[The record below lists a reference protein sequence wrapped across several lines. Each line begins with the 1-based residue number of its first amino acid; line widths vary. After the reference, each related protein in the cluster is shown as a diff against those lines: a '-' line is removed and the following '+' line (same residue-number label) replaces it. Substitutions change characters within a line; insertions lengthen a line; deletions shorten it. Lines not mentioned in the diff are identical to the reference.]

1 VKDKFSLD
9 SSPQWYRCWCKNLG
23 TAPDGLVSKGGLV
36 VMYDLLVVIVTL
48 VVFGLLGAFVVF
60 CERI

>member
-1 VKDKFSLD
+1 MLMQRSGR
-9 SSPQWYRCWCKNLG
+9 Y
-23 TAPDGLVSKGGLV
+23 PDGLVSKGGLV